1 LFYPLYR
8 QIMEFQEKAGRF
20 EHLILASRSG
30 FMRHAEAKKGLT
42 LFAKEVL
49 PHLREVVPPE

>member
-1 LFYPLYR
+1 
-8 QIMEFQEKAGRF
+8 MEFQEKPGRF

-30 FMRHAEAKKGLT
+30 FMKHAEAKKGLT

-49 PHLREVVPPE
+49 PRLREVVPPE